1 MMLSRQDTINLIL
14 LAIFIL
20 PFVIVIRQ
28 LFIEDSRDIQK
39 ESREKNKEK

>member
-1 MMLSRQDTINLIL
+1 MLSKQDVINLIL

-28 LFIEDSRDIQK
+28 LFIEDNRVIQK
-39 ESREKNKEK
+39 ESQERNKKN